1 MTVKEYLTSTFEPHN
16 PYCVRKPIVCAD
28 GFKVS
33 VQGGT
38 NFHYCSPRCH
48 CNEYE
53 AVELGFPSRKDDLI
67 MQYAEDESIPTKTV
81 YGWVPIDVVEQL
93 VQKHGGIVGTV
104 KRL

>member
-28 GFKVS
+28 GFNVS

-38 NFHYCSPRCH
+38 DFHYCRPRLH

-53 AVELGFPSRKDDLI
+53 AVELGFPSRKDNLI
-67 MQYAEDESIPTKTV
+67 MEYAEDESRPTRTV
-81 YGWVPIDVVEQL
+81 YGWVPIEVVEQL
-93 VQKHGGIVGTV
+93 VQKHGGMVGTV
-104 KRL
+104 ERL

>member
-38 NFHYCSPRCH
+38 EFHYCIPRYH

-53 AVELGFPSRKDDLI
+53 SVELGFPTMKDDLI
-67 MQYAEDESIPTKTV
+67 MEYAENESIPTRTV
-81 YGWVPIDVVEQL
+81 YGWVPIEVVEQL
-93 VQKHGGIVGTV
+93 VEKHGGMVCTV
-104 KRL
+104 ERL

>member
-38 NFHYCSPRCH
+38 GLHYCLPRCH

-53 AVELGFPSRKDDLI
+53 EVELGFPSMKDDLI
-67 MQYAEDESIPTKTV
+67 MEYAENKSNLTKTV
-81 YGWVPIDVVEQL
+81 YGWVPFEVADQL
-93 VQKHGGIVGTV
+93 VENHGGIIDST
-104 KRL
+104 LSL